1 MVTAMRRI
9 AKRVSRPTLLAL
21 AICACVACSRT
32 PTPSAEDSATAPP
45 AATAPAAPVIGIDLA
60 GLDKSVQ
67 PGDDFEE
74 YANGGWRKTAEIPA
88 DRSSTGMFLK
98 VFEKAEQR
106 TAELVQQVAASNPEI
121 GRAHVGTPVTNE

>member
-32 PTPSAEDSATAPP
+32 PTPSAEDSATATP

-74 YANGGWRKTAEIPA
+74 YANGGW
-88 DRSSTGMFLK
+88 
-98 VFEKAEQR
+98 Q
-106 TAELVQQVAASNPEI
+106 I
-121 GRAHVGTPVTNE
+121 GRASCRERVWQYGSISVAVVSLKNKAKTNNNR